1 MLEAQSDK
9 ISELES
15 KLNEAIEQSV
25 QLKKNNAGL
34 VKEQVVSEVSSDLAD
49 TEIEKFKSLIE
60 DVDYSDEESYREK
73 LATLKESYFP
83 NVDSTLLV
91 TETIDDVETGT
102 AQDVDLSPS
111 MDAYTAAIGRTLNG

>member
-1 MLEAQSDK
+1 
-9 ISELES
+9 
-15 KLNEAIEQSV
+15 LNEAIEQSV

-73 LATLKESYFP
+73 LSTLKESYFP
-83 NVDSTLLV
+83 NVDSTSLV

-102 AQDVDLSPS
+102 AQDVDTSGS
-111 MDAYTAAIGRTLNG
+111 MQAYMTAIGRTVNSAK